1 MKRIE
6 IIHRSVFGLLMA
18 GLALSAFAESSL
30 NLMPFPQKVVVK
42 TGEFRLNADFS
53 LALEGVGGPA
63 RPAGGQ
69 RIYLN
74 ATRMLRRLSN
84 RTGLFFPQDFI
95 TAETRSDTADM
106 IVKTK
111 RIGQLGLGENES
123 YKLVVTPE
131 KIDLSAE
138 TDLGVIRGLETLL
151 QLLSAD
157 ENGYFFK
164 AVEIDDLPRF
174 PWRGLMIDVS
184 RHFMPVDVIKR
195 NLDGMA
201 AVKMN
206 VFHWHLSDDQGIR
219 VESKSLP
226 NLQSMCSDG
235 MFYTQ
240 EQIRDI
246 VAYADTRGIRVI
258 PEFDVPAHCTAWM
271 VGYPFLASAP
281 GPYQIERHWGVF
293 DPTMNPIKESTYKFL
308 DMFFKEMA
316 ALFPDE
322 YIHIGGDENNGK
334 QWSANPEIQ
343 TFMRAN
349 GIDDNSALQKHF
361 NLRVLEIL
369 THYNKKMIGWDEIF
383 QPALPKNIVIHSWR
397 GYKALDDAARRGYMG
412 ILSNGYYIDLIQP
425 AEYHYLID
433 PIPEGS
439 TLSEEQKK
447 FILGGEATSWGE
459 DVVPE
464 TIDSRIWPRTA
475 CIAERFW
482 SPQGVKDVESM
493 YRRMEIVSGQME
505 ELDLQHIK
513 NYEYMLR
520 RLTNGNNISALKRF
534 VDVVEPVKIY
544 NRHFQGIKY
553 ATFSPYTRVV
563 DAARPESM
571 TARRFRK
578 LTDEFIDSKKNENI
592 SEMTAMLQSWEANH
606 DELERTIRVSPVL
619 KEIETMSR
627 DLSSISKVGIEA
639 IEYVNKGKNA
649 TKEWIAE
656 SKATLDQAK
665 NPRGQVEL
673 AILPSIE
680 KLINSFEK

>member
-1 MKRIE
+1 MKNFKLF
-6 IIHRSVFGLLMA
+6 VFGLLLTTA
-18 GLALSAFAESSL
+18 IPLLAEVSESSL

-53 LALEGVGGPA
+53 LALEGI
-63 RPAGGQ
+63 GGQ
-69 RIYLN
+69 RIYVN

-106 IVKTK
+106 IVKTT
-111 RIGQLGLGENES
+111 RIGRLGLGEDES
-123 YKLVVTPE
+123 YKLIVTP
-131 KIDLSAE
+131 KKVNLSSE

-151 QLLSAD
+151 QLLSSD
-157 ENGYFFK
+157 ENGYFFP
-164 AVEIDDLPRF
+164 AVEINDAPRF

-184 RHFMPVDVIKR
+184 RHFMSVDVIKR

-206 VFHWHLSDDQGIR
+206 VFHWHLSDNQGIR

-246 VAYADTRGIRVI
+246 IAYADARGIRVI

-281 GPYQIERHWGVF
+281 GPYQIARYWGVF
-293 DPTMNPIKESTYKFL
+293 DQTMNPAKESTYEFL
-308 DMFFKEMA
+308 DVFFKEMA
-316 ALFPDE
+316 TLFPDE
-322 YIHIGGDENNGK
+322 YMHIGGDENTGK
-334 QWSANPEIQ
+334 EWSANPEIQ
-343 TFMRAN
+343 DFMKAN
-349 GIDDNSALQKHF
+349 GIDDNHALQKHF

-369 THYNKKMIGWDEIF
+369 TRYNKKMIGWDEIF

-397 GYKALDDAARRGYMG
+397 GYKALDEAARRGYMG

-439 TLSEEQKK
+439 TLSEEQMK

-459 DVVPE
+459 LVVPE
-464 TIDSRIWPRTA
+464 TVDSRIWPRTA

-482 SPQGVKDVESM
+482 SPQSVKDVESM
-493 YRRMEIVSGQME
+493 YRRMEIVSGQLE

-513 NYEYMLR
+513 NYDYMLR
-520 RLTNGNNISALKRF
+520 RLTNGNDISALKCF

-544 NRHFQGIKY
+544 QRHSQGIKY
-553 ATFSPYTRVV
+553 ASFSPYTRVV

-578 LTDEFIDSKKNENI
+578 LTDEFVDSKKSENVV
-592 SEMTAMLQSWEANH
+592 EMTAMLQSWKTNH
-606 DELERTIRVSPVL
+606 AELEKTIKASPVL
-619 KEIETMSR
+619 KEIEAMSQ
-627 DLSSISKVGIEA
+627 DLSSVSKVGLEA
-639 IEYVNKGKNA
+639 IEYVKKGKKA
-649 TKEWIAE
+649 PEKWIAE
-656 SKATLDQAK
+656 SKAALAQAK
-665 NPRGQVEL
+665 KPRGQTEL
-673 AILPSIE
+673 AIAPAIE
-680 KLINSFEK
+680 KLIKACEK

>member
-6 IIHRSVFGLLMA
+6 IIHRSVVGLLMA
-18 GLALSAFAESSL
+18 GLTLSAFAESSL
-30 NLMPFPQKVVVK
+30 NLMPFPQKVVVNA
-42 TGEFRLNADFS
+42 GEFRLNADFS
-53 LALEGVGGPA
+53 IALEGV
-63 RPAGGQ
+63 GGQ

-95 TAETRSDTADM
+95 IAETRSDTVDM
-106 IVKTK
+106 IIKTT
-111 RIGQLGLGENES
+111 RIGRLGLGEDES

-131 KIDLSAE
+131 KVNLSAE

-157 ENGYFFK
+157 ENGYFFPT
-164 AVEIDDLPRF
+164 VEIDDAPRF

-184 RHFMPVDVIKR
+184 RHFMPVEVIKR

-201 AVKMN
+201 AVKLN
-206 VFHWHLSDDQGIR
+206 VFHWHLSDNQGIR

-235 MFYTQ
+235 TFYTQ
-240 EQIRDI
+240 EQIREI
-246 VAYADTRGIRVI
+246 IAYADERGIRVI

-281 GPYQIERHWGVF
+281 GPYKIARYWGVF
-293 DPTMNPIKESTYKFL
+293 DPTMNPAKESTYEFL
-308 DMFFKEMA
+308 DVFFKEMA

-322 YIHIGGDENNGK
+322 YLHIGGDENTGK
-334 QWSANPEIQ
+334 EWSANPEIQ
-343 TFMRAN
+343 AFMKVN
-349 GIDDNSALQKHF
+349 GIDDNHALQKHF

-369 THYNKKMIGWDEIF
+369 TRYNKKMIGWDEIF

-397 GYKALDDAARRGYMG
+397 GYKALDEAARKGYMG

-459 DVVPE
+459 LVVPE

-482 SPQGVKDVESM
+482 SPQSVRDVESM
-493 YRRMEIVSGQME
+493 YRRMEIVSGQLE
-505 ELDLQHIK
+505 ELELQHIK

-578 LTDEFIDSKKNENI
+578 LTDELIDSKKNENI
-592 SEMTAMLQSWEANH
+592 SEMTDMLQSWIANH
-606 DELERTIRVSPVL
+606 AGLAKTIKTSPVL
-619 KEIETMSR
+619 KEIDTLSQ
-627 DLSSISKVGIEA
+627 DLSTVSKVGLEA
-639 IEYVNKGKNA
+639 IEYLKKGKKA
-649 TKEWIAE
+649 PEKWIAE
-656 SKATLDQAK
+656 SKAALAQAK
-665 NPRGQVEL
+665 KPRGQTEL
-673 AILPSIE
+673 AILPTIE
-680 KLINSFEK
+680 KLIKSCEK

>member
-1 MKRIE
+1 MKYFKQFIF
-6 IIHRSVFGLLMA
+6 VLLLTTA
-18 GLALSAFAESSL
+18 IPLLAEVSESSL
-30 NLMPFPQKVVVK
+30 NLMPFPQNIVVK

-53 LALEGVGGPA
+53 LALEGVGG
-63 RPAGGQ
+63 Q
-69 RIYLN
+69 RIYVN

-106 IVKTK
+106 IVKTT
-111 RIGQLGLGENES
+111 RIGRLGLGEDES
-123 YKLVVTPE
+123 YKLIVTP
-131 KIDLSAE
+131 KKVNLSSE

-157 ENGYFFK
+157 ENGYFFP
-164 AVEIDDLPRF
+164 AVEINDAPRF

-195 NLDGMA
+195 NLDGMT

-206 VFHWHLSDDQGIR
+206 VFHWHLSDNQGVR

-246 VAYADTRGIRVI
+246 IAYADERGIRVI

-271 VGYPFLASAP
+271 VGYPFLASGP
-281 GPYQIERHWGVF
+281 GPYKIARYWGVF
-293 DPTMNPIKESTYKFL
+293 DQTMNPARESTYEFL
-308 DMFFKEMA
+308 DVFFKEMA

-322 YIHIGGDENNGK
+322 YLHIGGDENTGK
-334 QWSANPEIQ
+334 EWSANLEIQ
-343 TFMRAN
+343 AFMKTN
-349 GIDDNSALQKHF
+349 GIDDNLALQKHF

-369 THYNKKMIGWDEIF
+369 TRYNKKMIGWDEIF

-397 GYKALDDAARRGYMG
+397 GYKALDEAARKGYMG

-447 FILGGEATSWGE
+447 FILGGEATSWAE
-459 DVVPE
+459 LVVPE

-482 SPQGVKDVESM
+482 SPQNVKDVESM

-513 NYEYMLR
+513 NYDYMLR
-520 RLTNGNNISALKRF
+520 RLANGNDISALKRF
-534 VDVVEPVKIY
+534 VDVIEPVKIY

-553 ATFSPYTRVV
+553 ASFSPYTRVV

-578 LTDEFIDSKKNENI
+578 LTNDFVDNKNVVTVPEL
-592 SEMTAMLQSWEANH
+592 TAMLQSWKSNH
-606 DELERTIRVSPVL
+606 DELKKTINLSPVL
-619 KEIETMSR
+619 KEIETLSQ
-627 DLSSISKVGIEA
+627 DLSSISTVGIEA
-639 IEYVNKGKNA
+639 IEYVKKGKPA
-649 TKEWIAE
+649 PDKWLAE
-656 SKATLDQAK
+656 SKAALVQAK
-665 NPRGQVEL
+665 EPRGQAEL
-673 AILPSIE
+673 AIAPAIE
-680 KLINSFEK
+680 KLIKSCEK